1 MLVKG
6 TPYGEI
12 RLPHINIYVPEQGRG
27 SDGQPQAQT
36 HSAHRCSR
44 YFTSDM

>member
-12 RLPHINIYVPEQGRG
+12 RLLHINIYVPEQGRG

-36 HSAHRCSR
+36 RSAHPCRR